1 MDCICARTFYT
12 HPHDQTAACPPLAAT
27 VDFVILSPIRPSF
40 RYGSGPRFPEPAA
53 KTGFSFL
60 LARVVGIRLPLHGG
74 HRHGTVASFVS
85 FLATGSGRH
94 ERADVWA
101 RRGNE
106 GRSLPVGSGAAGDT
120 PDALRPPS

>member
-27 VDFVILSPIRPSF
+27 LDFVILSPIRPSF

-60 LARVVGIRLPLHGG
+60 LARFVGIRLPLPGG
-74 HRHGTVASFVS
+74 HRHGRVASFVS

-94 ERADVWA
+94 GRTDVSA
-101 RRGNE
+101 RRAIE
-106 GRSLPVGSGAAGDT
+106 GQSLPAGRGAAGDT
-120 PDALRPPS
+120 PDALRQPS